1 MTNQKHLKGR
11 VRERMAKTGERYAAA
26 RANVVAGR
34 PASTTETNPEPSH
47 LPGIHPETAA
57 MRIVADAA
65 GVRDP
70 KTGGPPTE
78 ELVFLVSGGIGIA
91 VFAFRYPE
99 FSSLFLSGRH
109 RLDDSRGFVV
119 GGLERLGLSVEVA
132 ETGGAA
138 AARRHLARALEAGP
152 AIAWCDLVEL
162 GTRGVPAVMSG
173 GGYHAVTVLA
183 LDEAAGTVTIGDLRR
198 VPEVVEAE
206 RFAQARARIGRDRN
220 RLAWATERGTLDWR
234 SAIREGLGATVV
246 GLRNPRSG
254 SFGIAALER
263 LADRMTARSG
273 RDAWTAVFPRGGRLW
288 HALRSIYEFVETYRT
303 GGGLMRPMFARGLA
317 GAAGLTGQGRLE
329 ASAAR
334 YAELGAR
341 WTDLARAAL
350 PADAGLLDATRLALD
365 SLADRYAAGAGP
377 DELAAIH
384 RRLDGL
390 GDAAAADFP
399 LDEASTKE
407 LLAGLSRRLR
417 EIAALESAA
426 LDELEAILRN

>member
-34 PASTTETNPEPSH
+34 QASTSGPSAAPSH

-57 MRIVADAA
+57 MRIVAGAA

-70 KTGGPPTE
+70 KTGGPPSE
-78 ELVFLVSGGIGIA
+78 ELVFLVAGGIGIA

-138 AARRHLARALEAGP
+138 AAGRHLARALEAGP

-173 GGYHAVTVLA
+173 AGYHAVAVLA
-183 LDEAAGTVTIGDLRR
+183 FDEAAGTVTIGDLRR
-198 VPEVVEAE
+198 APEVVDAD
-206 RFAQARARIGRDRN
+206 RFARARARIARDRN
-220 RLAWATERGTLDWR
+220 RLAWVTGR
-234 SAIREGLGATVV
+234 SAVDWDTAIGEGLAATIS
-246 GLRNPRSG
+246 GFRNPRSG
-254 SFGIAALER
+254 SFGIASLER

-273 RDAWTAVFPRGGRLW
+273 RDAWPAVFPRGGRLW
-288 HALRSIYEFVETYRT
+288 YALRSIYEFVETYRS
-303 GGGLMRPMFARGLA
+303 GGGLMRPMFARGLTE
-317 GAAGLTGQGRLE
+317 AAGLTGNRRLE

-334 YAELGAR
+334 YVELGAR
-341 WTDLARAAL
+341 WTDLASAAL
-350 PADAGLLDATRLALD
+350 PAEVALLDATRQALD
-365 SLADRYAAGAGP
+365 SLADRHAAGAGP

-384 RRLDGL
+384 RRIDGL
-390 GDAAAADFP
+390 ADAAAADFP
-399 LDEASTKE
+399 LDEAATNE
-407 LLAGLSRRLR
+407 LLAGLSGRLR
-417 EIAALESAA
+417 EIAALETAA
-426 LDELEAILRN
+426 LDELERLVGA